1 MAVSRGDLDAIAAI
15 QRIAVKK
22 ITERQYLTQEP
33 VISTQEST
41 TLPRGEGREASE
53 TEIQREK
60 EHQQNLGQYRQS
72 FFQAVEQEFPL
83 SEGSRRQL
91 RNLQQSLQL
100 TDEEI
105 SQIEQ
110 PIFDQKEAERLRQQ
124 QEADRLEQ
132 QKAERIRQ
140 QQGTTIAPS
149 TPITRKQFLKWSG
162 LGGAALVTAVVAREI
177 FKQQPPS
184 ISVAE
189 PKHISPT
196 EGAPKAFGLPLW
208 TVEFETR
215 FVFLPDDYYDI
226 IAAYML
232 IPSALAKV
240 VPYLFLYGQSGTG
253 KSTLGKLI
261 SYFWGVPINT
271 SGDTYASIRNSLND
285 RKYQDIE
292 IPSKDPSFPSIYK
305 KVEVNTGMVWDDID
319 SSVVLNTPYFF
330 RMLKVGYDSSTDKI
344 SISSDIKGENL
355 EFRCFSL
362 KVFSSI
368 SPIHLEDS
376 LKELQ
381 RRLIV
386 IPFKR
391 IEDVSDERLAQLGTT
406 KDTWPKHLLNIN
418 AFDWKGFSSLFTNFW
433 NRELAEVYLLNRKT
447 LMNTLTGLSS
457 KERAISLDLL
467 SAGIA
472 SGIWKDE
479 IQGVARLKNYFDWF
493 EREINQFSGTSKYL
507 KDYISL
513 EQKHAECEI
522 TLDKGQFR
530 IATK

>member
-1 MAVSRGDLDAIAAI
+1 MAFDYSHLFDNEKGLIDTWRDIYDDHLSVPENLLNLLP
-15 QRIAVKK
+15 KF
-22 ITERQYLTQEP
+22 
-33 VISTQEST
+33 VI
-41 TLPRGEGREASE
+41 
-53 TEIQREK
+53 
-60 EHQQNLGQYRQS
+60 
-72 FFQAVEQEFPL
+72 
-83 SEGSRRQL
+83 
-91 RNLQQSLQL
+91 
-100 TDEEI
+100 
-105 SQIEQ
+105 
-110 PIFDQKEAERLRQQ
+110 
-124 QEADRLEQ
+124 
-132 QKAERIRQ
+132 
-140 QQGTTIAPS
+140 
-149 TPITRKQFLKWSG
+149 
-162 LGGAALVTAVVAREI
+162 
-177 FKQQPPS
+177 
-184 ISVAE
+184 
-189 PKHISPT
+189 
-196 EGAPKAFGLPLW
+196 
-208 TVEFETR
+208 
-215 FVFLPDDYYDI
+215 LPDDYYDI

-271 SGDTYASIRNSLND
+271 SGDTYASIRNGLND
-285 RKYQDIE
+285 RKYQDLE

-319 SSVVLNTPYFF
+319 SSVVINTPYLF

-406 KDTWPKHLLNIN
+406 RDTWQKHLFNIN
-418 AFDWKGFSSLFTNFW
+418 AFDWKGFNRLFANFW
-433 NRELAEVYLLNRKT
+433 NPELAEVYLLNRKT
-447 LMNTLTGLSS
+447 LTNTLTGLSS

-472 SGIWKDE
+472 SGIWRDE
-479 IQGVARLKNYFDWF
+479 IQGVARLKAYFNWF

-507 KDYISL
+507 EDYISL
-513 EQKHAECEI
+513 EQKHAEEAKSSLQI
-522 TLDKGQFR
+522 S
-530 IATK
+530 ATDLRSQISTWFNQGWILEKPKPKHLKALMAELGLVLHQGYWIKR

>member
-1 MAVSRGDLDAIAAI
+1 MALRRRNFKGGCEGNLPLAEQMWIRIWAVSRGDLDAIAAI

-33 VISTQEST
+33 VISTPESA
-41 TLPRGEGREASE
+41 TLPRGEEREASE

-208 TVEFETR
+208 TVEFETVMVDARGRVVKRYPNKQAKFFKEDLGNSVILEMVAIPGEKFLMGTEDEEIERLVQKFDWDYFRREKPQHEVTVQSFFMSKYPITQAQWRAIASLSKVKLDLESDPSR
-215 FVFLPDDYYDI
+215 FKGDELPVESVSWEDAQEFCARLSNKTKREYRLPTEAEWEYACRAGTTTPFHFGETITDK
-226 IAAYML
+226 
-232 IPSALAKV
+232 LAN
-240 VPYLFLYGQSGTG
+240 YRAT
-253 KSTLGKLI
+253 
-261 SYFWGVPINT
+261 N
-271 SGDTYASIRNSLND
+271 TYANEPKGEY
-285 RKYQDIE
+285 RKQTT
-292 IPSKDPSFPSIYK
+292 PVGSFP
-305 KVEVNTGMVWDDID
+305 
-319 SSVVLNTPYFF
+319 P
-330 RMLKVGYDSSTDKI
+330 
-344 SISSDIKGENL
+344 
-355 EFRCFSL
+355 
-362 KVFSSI
+362 
-368 SPIHLEDS
+368 
-376 LKELQ
+376 
-381 RRLIV
+381 
-386 IPFKR
+386 
-391 IEDVSDERLAQLGTT
+391 
-406 KDTWPKHLLNIN
+406 N
-418 AFDWKGFSSLFTNFW
+418 AF
-433 NRELAEVYLLNRKT
+433 
-447 LMNTLTGLSS
+447 GLSDMHGNVW
-457 KERAISLDLL
+457 EWCEDDWHDNYQGAPNDG
-467 SAGIA
+467 SA
-472 SGIWKDE
+472 W
-479 IQGVARLKNYFDWF
+479 L
-493 EREINQFSGTSKYL
+493 SGTSSRKVRRGGSWVDVPVYCRSAYRGDTSR
-507 KDYISL
+507 DYRFYNL
-513 EQKHAECEI
+513 
-522 TLDKGQFR
+522 GFR
-530 IATK
+530 VVCVVLRTT

>member
-1 MAVSRGDLDAIAAI
+1 MAFDYSHLFDNEKGLIDTWRDIYDDHLSVPENLLNLLP
-15 QRIAVKK
+15 KF
-22 ITERQYLTQEP
+22 
-33 VISTQEST
+33 VI
-41 TLPRGEGREASE
+41 
-53 TEIQREK
+53 
-60 EHQQNLGQYRQS
+60 
-72 FFQAVEQEFPL
+72 
-83 SEGSRRQL
+83 
-91 RNLQQSLQL
+91 
-100 TDEEI
+100 
-105 SQIEQ
+105 
-110 PIFDQKEAERLRQQ
+110 
-124 QEADRLEQ
+124 
-132 QKAERIRQ
+132 
-140 QQGTTIAPS
+140 
-149 TPITRKQFLKWSG
+149 
-162 LGGAALVTAVVAREI
+162 
-177 FKQQPPS
+177 
-184 ISVAE
+184 
-189 PKHISPT
+189 
-196 EGAPKAFGLPLW
+196 
-208 TVEFETR
+208 
-215 FVFLPDDYYDI
+215 LPDDYYDI

-391 IEDVSDERLAQLGTT
+391 IEDVSDERLVELGTT
-406 KDTWPKHLLNIN
+406 RDTWPKHLLNIN

-467 SAGIA
+467 SAGIT

-479 IQGVARLKNYFDWF
+479 IQGVTRLKNYFDWF

-513 EQKHAECEI
+513 EQKHAEQAHSSLQISASDLRSQISTWFNQGWILEKPKPKQLKALMADLGLVLYQGYWI
-522 TLDKGQFR
+522 KR
-530 IATK
+530 

>member
-1 MAVSRGDLDAIAAI
+1 MAFDYSNLFGDEKGLIDTWRDIYDDNLS
-15 QRIAVKK
+15 VP
-22 ITERQYLTQEP
+22 ENLLNL
-33 VISTQEST
+33 
-41 TLPRGEGREASE
+41 LPR
-53 TEIQREK
+53 
-60 EHQQNLGQYRQS
+60 
-72 FFQAVEQEFPL
+72 
-83 SEGSRRQL
+83 
-91 RNLQQSLQL
+91 
-100 TDEEI
+100 
-105 SQIEQ
+105 
-110 PIFDQKEAERLRQQ
+110 
-124 QEADRLEQ
+124 
-132 QKAERIRQ
+132 
-140 QQGTTIAPS
+140 
-149 TPITRKQFLKWSG
+149 
-162 LGGAALVTAVVAREI
+162 
-177 FKQQPPS
+177 
-184 ISVAE
+184 
-189 PKHISPT
+189 
-196 EGAPKAFGLPLW
+196 
-208 TVEFETR
+208 
-215 FVFLPDDYYDI
+215 FVLLPDDYYDI

-391 IEDVSDERLAQLGTT
+391 IEDVSDERLIELGTT
-406 KDTWPKHLLNIN
+406 RDTWSKHLLNIN

-513 EQKHAECEI
+513 EQKHAEEAKSSLQI
-522 TLDKGQFR
+522 SASDLRSQISTWFNQGWILEKPKPKQLKALMADLGLVLYQGYWIKR
-530 IATK
+530 

>member
-1 MAVSRGDLDAIAAI
+1 MAFDYSNLFGDEKGLIDTWRDIYDDNLS
-15 QRIAVKK
+15 VP
-22 ITERQYLTQEP
+22 ENLLNL
-33 VISTQEST
+33 
-41 TLPRGEGREASE
+41 LPR
-53 TEIQREK
+53 
-60 EHQQNLGQYRQS
+60 
-72 FFQAVEQEFPL
+72 
-83 SEGSRRQL
+83 
-91 RNLQQSLQL
+91 
-100 TDEEI
+100 
-105 SQIEQ
+105 
-110 PIFDQKEAERLRQQ
+110 
-124 QEADRLEQ
+124 
-132 QKAERIRQ
+132 
-140 QQGTTIAPS
+140 
-149 TPITRKQFLKWSG
+149 
-162 LGGAALVTAVVAREI
+162 
-177 FKQQPPS
+177 
-184 ISVAE
+184 
-189 PKHISPT
+189 
-196 EGAPKAFGLPLW
+196 
-208 TVEFETR
+208 
-215 FVFLPDDYYDI
+215 FVLLPDDYYDI

-305 KVEVNTGMVWDDID
+305 TVEVNTGMVWDDID
-319 SSVVLNTPYFF
+319 SSVVLNTPYLF

-391 IEDVSDERLAQLGTT
+391 IEDLSDERLAQLGTT
-406 KDTWPKHLLNIN
+406 RDTWPKHLLNIN

-433 NRELAEVYLLNRKT
+433 NPELAEVYLLNRKT

-467 SAGIA
+467 SAGIT
-472 SGIWKDE
+472 SGIWPNE
-479 IQGVARLKNYFDWF
+479 IQGVARLKNYFNWF
-493 EREINQFSGTSKYL
+493 DNEINQFSGISKYL
-507 KDYISL
+507 KDYVAFEQENAQKTNSSLQISTRELHSQIDTWFNQGWIL
-513 EQKHAECEI
+513 EKPKPKQVKALLADLGLVLYQGYWI
-522 TLDKGQFR
+522 KR
-530 IATK
+530 